1 MKTVRRGLNIPI
13 TGAPRQQVDRF
24 VAPHTVALLGADYP
38 GLRPSLQVQVGDAVR
53 QGQPLF
59 TDKHH
64 PALRFTA
71 PVAGRVV
78 AIHRGA
84 RRVFQSLVIEV
95 DAGAA
100 PERFAVPADPL
111 VLDAE
116 ALRQHLLDTG
126 LWTALR
132 TRPFG
137 HVADPARP
145 PRSIFVT
152 AMDTHPLAADPA
164 VVIAEQPEAFRL
176 GLTLLTRFTEG
187 PVFVCQSPGNELP
200 LPSQEPRV
208 QVERFTGPHPA
219 GLPGT
224 HIHVL
229 DPVDEQ
235 RHVWYLG
242 YQDVIAIGRYFQS
255 GELHSER
262 VVALAGP
269 GVREPV
275 LLRTLLG
282 ADVASLT
289 EGRLLP
295 GEQRIVSGSVLGGRT
310 AAGSVAWLGRY
321 HQQIS
326 VLPEGGER
334 AFLGWLSPGLNRFSA
349 MRIYLSQFLP
359 SRRFA
364 FNTQTQGSP
373 RAIVPIGAY
382 EKVMPLDLLPT
393 LLLRALV
400 VGDTER
406 AAQLGALELEEED
419 LALCSFVCPGKYE
432 YGPILRDVLNRLE
445 AEG

>member
-38 GLRPSLQVQVGDAVR
+38 GLRPSLQVEVGDAVR

-59 TDKHH
+59 TDKHK
-64 PALRFTA
+64 PSLRFTA

-78 AIHRGA
+78 AIHRGV

-111 VLDAE
+111 ALDAD

-152 AMDTHPLAADPA
+152 AMDTHPLAVDPA

-176 GLTLLTRFTEG
+176 GLALLTRLTEG
-187 PVFVCQSPGNELP
+187 RVFVCQAPGSELS
-200 LPSQEPRV
+200 LPSEEPRV
-208 QVERFTGPHPA
+208 QVERFVGPHPA

-242 YQDVIAIGRYFQS
+242 YQDVIAIGRYFQI

-262 VVALAGP
+262 VIALAGP

-310 AAGSVAWLGRY
+310 AVGPVAWLGRY
-321 HQQIS
+321 HQQLS

-359 SRRFA
+359 GRRFA

-406 AAQLGALELEEED
+406 AAQLGALELEEDD

-432 YGPILRDVLNRLE
+432 YGPILRDVLDRLE